1 LGACTIENKRGDEM
15 VTVTASARQLLKMI
29 GDEIDDPGFILRL
42 TYDTSS
48 QFAFMTD
55 KERDGDQIVEHRGD
69 TVLLIESE
77 LSNAFDG
84 ATIDCD
90 EGDEGPCLTIFM

>member
-1 LGACTIENKRGDEM
+1 
-15 VTVTASARQLLKMI
+15 
-29 GDEIDDPGFILRL
+29 
-42 TYDTSS
+42 
-48 QFAFMTD
+48 MTD
-55 KERDGDQIVEHRGD
+55 KERDGDQIVEHKGD

-90 EGDEGPCLTIFM
+90 EGDEGPCLTIFME